1 MEGKTLRFGI
11 EGAWLTAFVRQQVFS
26 EGKDPKH
33 IVELMRGF
41 MCGTDQAEAEI
52 DRQAEDVLLGRAEF
66 RGNPRDGSCALLF
79 FQPGKSLAIGIC
91 SEKLRKL

>member
-41 MCGTDQAEAEI
+41 MCDSLSVALSKNSRRIVGIVSFGASPI
-52 DRQAEDVLLGRAEF
+52 D
-66 RGNPRDGSCALLF
+66 C
-79 FQPGKSLAIGIC
+79 
-91 SEKLRKL
+91 RKLFL

>member
-11 EGAWLTAFVRQQVFS
+11 EGAWLTAFVREQVFS

-33 IVELMRGF
+33 MIEIMRGF
-41 MCGTDQAEAEI
+41 MCGTDQTEAEI

-66 RGNPRDGSCALLF
+66 RGNPRDGSWC
-79 FQPGKSLAIGIC
+79 LAIFPAGEEPSDWDMFGKIA
-91 SEKLRKL
+91 